1 MSLKL
6 GASGVR
12 GTYIELTPQTAA
24 ALSEAFST
32 YVDSGPIAV
41 ATDTRPSA
49 NYLKY
54 AVVSGLIAT
63 GARIDDYDVL
73 PTPIL
78 QWLIRHRGYAGGV
91 AISGGHASFDRNSLI
106 FLNRMGGYLSP
117 YEIEEFF
124 NLYHSKVYARKRF
137 DHLGATESID
147 LLDARLDA
155 YFEALI
161 SGRRGEP
168 KSFRFAIDCSNG
180 ATGRVLARLSASLG
194 IDFIPLF
201 CDEQVVSVREPEP
214 NRSNADILSTVVRET
229 GCDGGFLLNSDASRV
244 LVVDETGRVL
254 SEELTFPIFSR
265 IVLESETTNVVT
277 TYSTSK
283 TIDHIARKYG
293 GRVFRTDVG
302 PSSVVQTLLETKAAI
317 GGEGSGS
324 VVYIP
329 FSHGYD
335 AFVFMQKLIDFLR
348 MESTT
353 VAQLAGEF
361 TEPQIHKTAIPLAAN
376 EVYASLEKIERLYS
390 NTTRLKDGF
399 YIEEGD
405 DWLCIRA
412 SSTRAMIRV
421 VGEGKTVFREIEN
434 VKESLR

>member
-6 GASGVR
+6 GTSGVR
-12 GTYIELTPQTAA
+12 GTYVELTPQTAA

-32 YVDSGPIAV
+32 YRDSGQIAV

-49 NYLKY
+49 GYLKH

-63 GARIDDYDVL
+63 GAHVDDYDVL

-78 QWLIRHRGYAGGV
+78 QWLIRHFEYAGGV

-117 YEIEEFF
+117 YELEEFF
-124 NLYHSKVYARKRF
+124 NLYHSTVYARKDF
-137 DHLGATESID
+137 DQLGACDSSDT
-147 LLDARLDA
+147 LDT
-155 YFEALI
+155 YFEALV
-161 SGRRGEP
+161 SGQEGEP
-168 KSFRFAIDCSNG
+168 TPFRFAIDCSNG
-180 ATGRVLARLSASLG
+180 ATGRVLARLSSSLE

-201 CDEQVVSVREPEP
+201 CDADVVSAREPEP

-229 GCDGGFLLNSDASRV
+229 GCDGGFLLNSDASRI
-244 LVVDETGRVL
+244 LLVDETGRVL
-254 SEELTFPIFSR
+254 SEELTLPVFAR
-265 IVLESETTNVVT
+265 IVLENERTDIVT

-293 GRVFRTDVG
+293 VRVFRTDVG
-302 PSSVVQTLLETKAAI
+302 PSSVVQTALEAKAGI

-324 VVYIP
+324 VVLTP

-335 AFVFMQKLIDFLR
+335 AFVFMQKLIEFLR
-348 MESTT
+348 RESTT
-353 VAQLAGEF
+353 VARLVDEF
-361 TEPQIHKTAIPLAAN
+361 AEPQIYKTTIPLPAN
-376 EVYASLEKIERLYS
+376 EVYASLEKIERRYS

-399 YIEEGD
+399 YIEQGD

-421 VGEGKTVFREIEN
+421 VGEGKHISREIESI
-434 VKESLR
+434 KESLR